1 MIEEVAIIGAGGK
14 MGYWFSKYFNKK
26 GVRVSAY
33 DIDLTSLKP
42 SNNMIICENFSECV
56 ETADLVLVCVPVKN
70 TPSST
75 KKCASKMK
83 SGAILA
89 EISSLKHQSF
99 KTLEKISTD
108 IKPLCI
114 HPMFGPGTIDIKQMK
129 ILLVPVKNEE
139 NELKI
144 LNDIFGGAIIIL
156 IPDAN
161 IHDELIAIVLGLTH
175 YVNIIFAS
183 FLSQENHSYL
193 KKVSGTTFGVQ
204 SLLSESILTEDPNL
218 IIDLLMNN
226 PTVRKHI
233 QKYLREANKVAR
245 LIFDEDV
252 VKLKTKF
259 VKIRSLLQERQNLEV
274 SYKRK
279 YNIIEKLKAL
289 DSL

>member
-1 MIEEVAIIGAGGK
+1 MTI
-14 MGYWFSKYFNKK
+14 Y
-26 GVRVSAY
+26 
-33 DIDLTSLKP
+33 
-42 SNNMIICENFSECV
+42 ENFSQCV

-89 EISSLKHQSF
+89 EISSLKHQAF
-99 KTLEKISTD
+99 KTLKKISTD

-114 HPMFGPGTIDIKQMK
+114 HPMFGPGTMDIKQMK
-129 ILLVPVKNEE
+129 ILLIPVKNEE

-144 LNDIFGGAIIIL
+144 LNDIFEGAIITV
-156 IPDAN
+156 IPNAN

-175 YVNIIFAS
+175 YINIIFAG

-193 KKVSGTTFGVQ
+193 KKVSGTTFRVQ
-204 SLLSESILTEDPNL
+204 SLISESILTEDPDL
-218 IIDLLMNN
+218 IIDLLMDN

-233 QKYLREANKVAR
+233 QKYLREAHKVAK
-245 LIFDEDV
+245 LIFDENDL
-252 VKLKTKF
+252 KLKTKF

-274 SYKRK
+274 SYKRM
-279 YNIIEKLKAL
+279 YHIIEKLKTL

>member
-1 MIEEVAIIGAGGK
+1 
-14 MGYWFSKYFNKK
+14 MGYWFSKYFDKK

-33 DIDLTSLKP
+33 DIDVTSLKP
-42 SNNMIICENFSECV
+42 SNNMTIYENFSECV

-70 TPSST
+70 TPSAT

-89 EISSLKHQSF
+89 EISSLKHQAF

-114 HPMFGPGTIDIKQMK
+114 HPMFGPGTMDIKQMK
-129 ILLVPVKNEE
+129 ILLIPVKNEE

-144 LNDIFGGAIIIL
+144 LNDIFEGAIITV

-183 FLSQENHSYL
+183 FLSQENSSNL
-193 KKVSGTTFGVQ
+193 PKNEVFVKTESA
-204 SLLSESILTEDPNL
+204 LSRHQHGRVWDCRPPPPPSAKEPDPNCTA
-218 IIDLLMNN
+218 DL
-226 PTVRKHI
+226 
-233 QKYLREANKVAR
+233 
-245 LIFDEDV
+245 
-252 VKLKTKF
+252 
-259 VKIRSLLQERQNLEV
+259 SLSV
-274 SYKRK
+274 SICLY
-279 YNIIEKLKAL
+279 
-289 DSL
+289 

>member
-1 MIEEVAIIGAGGK
+1 MIKEAAIIGAGGR
-14 MGYWFSKYFNKK
+14 MGYWFSKYFDKK

-42 SNNMIICENFSECV
+42 SNNMTIYENYSECV
-56 ETADLVLVCVPVKN
+56 ESADLVLICVPIKN
-70 TPSST
+70 TPST
-75 KKCASKMK
+75 IKECAPKMK

-89 EISSLKHQSF
+89 EIASVKHHAF
-99 KTLEKISTD
+99 KALEKISTD

-114 HPMFGPGTIDIKQMK
+114 HPMFGPGTMDIKRMK
-129 ILLVPVKNEE
+129 ILLIPVKNEE

-161 IHDELIAIVLGLTH
+161 IHDKLIAIVLGLTH
-175 YVNIIFAS
+175 YINIAFAS

-193 KKVSGTTFGVQ
+193 RKVSGTTFGVQ

-218 IIDLLMNN
+218 IIDLLMDN
-226 PTVRKHI
+226 PTVRTHI
-233 QKYLREANKVAR
+233 QKYLREANKVAK
-245 LIFDEDV
+245 LIFDEND

-274 SYKRK
+274 SYKRM
-279 YNIIEKLKAL
+279 YDIIEELKGL

>member
-14 MGYWFSKYFNKK
+14 MGYWFSKYFDKK

-42 SNNMIICENFSECV
+42 FNNMIICENFNECV
-56 ETADLVLVCVPVKN
+56 ETADLVLVCVPLKN
-70 TPSST
+70 TPSAT

-89 EISSLKHQSF
+89 EISSLKHQAF

-114 HPMFGPGTIDIKQMK
+114 HPMFGPGTMDIKQMK
-129 ILLVPVKNEE
+129 ILLIPVKNEE

-144 LNDIFGGAIIIL
+144 LNDIFEGAIIIV

-175 YVNIIFAS
+175 YVNMIFAS
-183 FLSQENHSYL
+183 FLSQENYSYL

-218 IIDLLMNN
+218 IIDLLINN
-226 PTVRKHI
+226 HTVRKHI

-245 LIFDEDV
+245 LIFDEDG

-274 SYKRK
+274 SYKRM
-279 YNIIEKLKAL
+279 YDIIEKLKTL

>member
-144 LNDIFGGAIIIL
+144 LNDIFEGAIITV

-193 KKVSGTTFGVQ
+193 KEVSGTTFGVQ
-204 SLLSESILTEDPNL
+204 SLLSESILTEEPNL

-245 LIFDEDV
+245 LIFDEDD
-252 VKLKTKF
+252 VKLKAKF